1 MGRSAV
7 SAEAP
12 LAGARDRGNCFRLHV
27 DEANRVIVAFGDVD
41 VALAVEAQLMRCVE
55 LSGCGWAAIA
65 GVPLCSGAR
74 KY

>member
-12 LAGARDRGNCFRLHV
+12 LAGSRDRGNCFRLHV

-41 VALAVEAQLMRCVE
+41 VALAVEAQLMRRVE
-55 LSGCGWAAIA
+55 LRSYRRAAIA
-65 GVPLCSGAR
+65 GISLCSR
-74 KY
+74 TCKY